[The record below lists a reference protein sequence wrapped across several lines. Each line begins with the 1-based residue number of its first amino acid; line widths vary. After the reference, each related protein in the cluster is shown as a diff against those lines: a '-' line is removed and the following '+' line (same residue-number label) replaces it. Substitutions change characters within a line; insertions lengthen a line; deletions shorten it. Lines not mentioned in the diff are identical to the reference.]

1 MLFQADHVAFSI
13 FPVSSWAEIKA
24 VCASQLADESV
35 REKRREEWRVERE
48 RFSFPFLKKNDVF
61 FFLLSVSLLTDAM
74 PLSLSFFFLKN
85 HPLKPT
91 RRCRTSG

>member
-35 REKRREEWRVERE
+35 RRECGEMNVSSSS
-48 RFSFPFLKKNDVF
+48 FSLPVV
-61 FFLLSVSLLTDAM
+61 LLSLL
-74 PLSLSFFFLKN
+74 LLLVLVLLLLFSS
-85 HPLKPT
+85 
-91 RRCRTSG
+91 

>member
-35 REKRREEWRVERE
+35 RGRKRRRKEEQSAETL
-48 RFSFPFLKKNDVF
+48 FNFSILAHHALSFPF
-61 FFLLSVSLLTDAM
+61 
-74 PLSLSFFFLKN
+74 SLSIKN
-85 HPLKPT
+85 FHFYYS
-91 RRCRTSG
+91 RRCKTSG

>member
-35 REKRREEWRVERE
+35 RRECER
-48 RFSFPFLKKNDVF
+48 
-61 FFLLSVSLLTDAM
+61 
-74 PLSLSFFFLKN
+74 
-85 HPLKPT
+85 
-91 RRCRTSG
+91 